1 MSLFL
6 AKASKKSGFYRLS
19 RPLLDFTRTEVTFF
33 TTLEGL
39 PVSVDVSNGLGRSSR
54 SQTRYLLL
62 PLLHQL
68 GFASLEDTLFL
79 EDGLKNELTGTRTR
93 N

>member
-6 AKASKKSGFYRLS
+6 AKASKRSGSYRLS
-19 RPLLDFTRTEVTFF
+19 RPLLDFARTEVTFF
-33 TTLEGL
+33 TTLEAV
-39 PVSVDVSNGLGRSSR
+39 PVSVDATNGLGTSSR
-54 SQTRYLLL
+54 SQMRYLLL

-68 GFASLEDTLFL
+68 GFSSLEDTLPL
-79 EDGLKNELTGTRTR
+79 EGGLRNELTGTRTR